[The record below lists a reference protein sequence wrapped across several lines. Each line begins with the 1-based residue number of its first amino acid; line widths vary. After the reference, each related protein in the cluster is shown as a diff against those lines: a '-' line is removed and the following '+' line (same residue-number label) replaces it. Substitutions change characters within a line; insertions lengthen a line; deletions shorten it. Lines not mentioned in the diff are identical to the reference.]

1 MWNANQLHDFFI
13 IDSDAK
19 WRVNYVAYVHKC
31 KCTYCLWAEATTQRS
46 SGKKELLKLAN
57 PQTIRMKK
65 YRYIGIYRNF
75 DCKFHVANFRKAIFK
90 NTFFRTPAV
99 AFSKMIN
106 LTREVFI
113 SFFIHFSSELD
124 MQKIL
129 EIDLT
134 FKLCSL
140 VSK

>member
-1 MWNANQLHDFFI
+1 
-13 IDSDAK
+13 
-19 WRVNYVAYVHKC
+19 
-31 KCTYCLWAEATTQRS
+31 
-46 SGKKELLKLAN
+46 
-57 PQTIRMKK
+57 MKK

-90 NTFFRTPAV
+90 NTFSRTPAV

-134 FKLCSL
+134 FKLQFGLKITKDKTVMYTTAFLGSQL
-140 VSK
+140 